1 MNTEGILKNNGG
13 NDRGKPKKLADEYK
27 DAATPKILPPCHKV
41 AEHENIVWVCDGAAN
56 VGQIGHAVGVLLTNM
71 GKARMCC
78 ITAVAAGSK
87 PHLEIAEK
95 AKRNIII
102 NGCGNRCASKVLEK
116 AGKRIDYEIDI
127 SKYLQK
133 VPTLDIYEAD
143 VKKIAKIVIDEAKI

>member
-1 MNTEGILKNNGG
+1 M
-13 NDRGKPKKLADEYK
+13 AVQ
-27 DAATPKILPPCHKV
+27 PKILPLCYKV
-41 AEHENIVWVCDGAAN
+41 AEHENVIWVCDGAAN

-71 GKARMCC
+71 DKARMCC
-78 ITAVAAGSK
+78 TTAVAAGSK

-95 AKRNIII
+95 AMKNIVI

-143 VKKIAKIVIDEAKI
+143 VKKIAEVVIKEAKL

>member
-1 MNTEGILKNNGG
+1 M
-13 NDRGKPKKLADEYK
+13 AVQ
-27 DAATPKILPPCHKV
+27 PKILPLCYKV
-41 AEHENIVWVCDGAAN
+41 AEHANVIWVCDGAAN
-56 VGQIGHAVGVLLTNM
+56 VGQIGHAVGVLLTNLD
-71 GKARMCC
+71 KARMCC
-78 ITAVAAGSK
+78 TTAVAAGSK

-95 AKRNIII
+95 AMKNIVI

-143 VKKIAKIVIDEAKI
+143 VKKIAKIIMEEAKL